1 MKVLITGATG
11 LVGSKIIQL
20 CHDQKIAVNYLTT
33 SKKKIIDK
41 GFLKGFYWNPPTY
54 ELDTACFDG
63 VTAIINLAG
72 ASVSRRWT
80 SSYKNEI
87 LSSRI
92 ESLKT
97 LYLAL
102 EQIDHSKITSFVSAS
117 AIGIY
122 PNSLTA
128 YHTEEESAVDDSFLG
143 EVVKAWE
150 REVDLFQSFNFKVA
164 IVRTG
169 LVLSRKGGALPEMEK
184 PITRYVG
191 TVFGSGE
198 QWQSWIHIED
208 IGQIFMFVIKQE
220 LWGVY
225 NAVAPNPVTNNRLVK
240 EIAEVLKKPLI
251 LPKVPEFMMKLLL
264 GEMAYLL
271 FCSQRVCSRKIEEEG
286 FHFNFQN
293 ISSALHQLYSKDGRG
308 QRENSTF
315 KEKFI

>member
-1 MKVLITGATG
+1 MKILITGATG
-11 LVGSKIIQL
+11 LVGSEIIQL
-20 CHDQKIAVNYLTT
+20 CHGQKIAVNYLTT
-33 SKKKIIDK
+33 SKKKIVDK
-41 GFLKGFYWNPPTY
+41 EFLKGFYWDPLTC
-54 ELDTACFDG
+54 ELDTSCFDG

-72 ASVSRRWT
+72 ASISRRWT
-80 SSYKNEI
+80 SSYKDEI

-92 ESLKT
+92 KSLKT
-97 LYLAL
+97 LYRAL
-102 EQIDHSKITSFVSAS
+102 EKIDHSKITSFVSAS

-128 YHTEEESAVDDSFLG
+128 YYTEEESGIDDSFLG
-143 EVVKAWE
+143 EVVEAWE
-150 REVDLFQSFNFKVA
+150 REVDLFQNFNFKVA

-169 LVLSRKGGALPEMEK
+169 LVLSREGGALPKMAK
-184 PITRYVG
+184 PVSKYVG
-191 TVFGSGE
+191 TAFGSGE

-208 IGQIFMFVIKQE
+208 IGQIFMFVLKQE

-225 NAVAPNPVTNNRLVK
+225 NAAAPNPVTNSRLVK

-286 FHFNFQN
+286 FNFKFQN
-293 ISSALHQLYSKDGRG
+293 ITSALKQLYAKDDRR
-308 QRENSTF
+308 QRENSTMD
-315 KEKFI
+315 EKFI